1 MNLHELGLRLLLLI
15 LSILILF
22 FISNRRKS
30 ETLNPLFMII
40 GLCTFSLLYV
50 FTKVEIGVGIGFG
63 LFAIFSILRFRTKAF
78 TINAV
83 IFLFVCMTLSILDVF
98 FPADKYFDLLLFHGG
113 IIIAYFLGT
122 FRNVKYLSSFEL
134 TLDTCDFPNLD
145 ESKMRKCIAERIPFE
160 EFKYKIISVNAVA
173 NEVKVEVFY

>member
-1 MNLHELGLRLLLLI
+1 MNLLELGLRFFLLI

-22 FISNRRKS
+22 FISNRRKN
-30 ETLNPLFMII
+30 ETLNPLLMII

-78 TINAV
+78 TINAL

-98 FPADKYFDLLLFHGG
+98 FPSDKYFDLILFHIG
-113 IIIAYFLGT
+113 IVIAYFLGT
-122 FRNVKYLSSFEL
+122 FTNVKYLSSFEL
-134 TLDTCDFPNLD
+134 TLDTCEMPDLEHTKMK
-145 ESKMRKCIAERIPFE
+145 ESIAAKIPFTD
-160 EFKYKIISVNAVA
+160 FKYKIISVNAVT
-173 NEVKVEVFY
+173 NEVLVQVYY